1 MNSFTSN
8 ERKYD
13 ELHQYCEI
21 LGRIERIQLCQQ
33 LYTLSSEI
41 MAVSVASDYTVSP
54 TEDVK
59 DMLFAYD
66 VAYFASMLTD
76 SV

>member
-1 MNSFTSN
+1 MSVKMMDCINTARSLDEEKEFSFASS
-8 ERKYD
+8 
-13 ELHQYCEI
+13 
-21 LGRIERIQLCQQ
+21 
-33 LYTLSSEI
+33 YTLFHQVIQEI